1 MEVFERTEPDCILM
15 DLKMPVMDGHEA
27 TRRIKDSPGGS
38 ETSIIAVTASALEEE
53 KQEALASGADDFVR
67 KPFKEADL
75 LEAIRRV
82 LGAEYTY
89 EDEEQPRAEPTVSVG
104 AATHDGGAALPADLV
119 DQLQDAAI
127 KLASSR
133 LKALF
138 GEVAAHDASLAA
150 ELEDLADRFEYRAIL
165 KLLGRED
172 APDLVLLDV
181 SMPEMDGYEVCARL
195 RENDELKDI
204 PVIFISALTETL
216 DKVKAFGVGGVDY
229 VTKPFQ
235 FEEVQA
241 RVEAHLSLRR
251 LRVDLERRYEELQRL
266 REAQDNLTRMIVH
279 DMGSPLLGAMAC
291 LELLESSAMARLQE
305 EEQEYVSEALRSTNT
320 LVEMVQAL
328 RDVIQLEAGEMP
340 LNVRNVE
347 LGAIVEGAL
356 ESLGA
361 LAAGR
366 RIEVEKS
373 GDPVPV
379 QCDPGVIHRVIANL
393 VCNALNFTPKQGVVH
408 ITLSNEGSAPLV
420 CVKDAGPGIPTEYR
434 HQIFE
439 KFGQVEAHQER
450 KKYSMGLGLTF
461 CKLAIEAHGGTIGVE
476 SELGEGSE
484 FWFELPRHA

>member
-1 MEVFERTEPDCILM
+1 MTGETEVSHKGNILVVDDTPANLRLLSEMLEDSGYEVRPAPDGPL
-15 DLKMPVMDGHEA
+15 
-27 TRRIKDSPGGS
+27 
-38 ETSIIAVTASALEEE
+38 ALR
-53 KQEALASGADDFVR
+53 AAA
-67 KPFKEADL
+67 
-75 LEAIRRV
+75 
-82 LGAEYTY
+82 
-89 EDEEQPRAEPTVSVG
+89 AEP
-104 AATHDGGAALPADLV
+104 
-119 DQLQDAAI
+119 
-127 KLASSR
+127 
-133 LKALF
+133 
-138 GEVAAHDASLAA
+138 
-150 ELEDLADRFEYRAIL
+150 
-165 KLLGRED
+165 
-172 APDLVLLDV
+172 PDLVLLDV

-241 RVEAHLSLRR
+241 RVKAHLSLRR